1 MSSPFPSGRSLFDV
15 FLDLRFERLAH
26 SPVVPSSSPSSPAP
40 LIVAVSAVAL
50 DLVLGR
56 LLGGFAES
64 VNAVVFLCL
73 LLVLIWEAESAASSP
88 EASREDG
95 CRRSAV
101 ADFLIEVWNDEVRFR
116 FPDPDEDGED
126 IVALG
131 KRSDELLNFTEN
143 RSDQE

>member
-1 MSSPFPSGRSLFDV
+1 M
-15 FLDLRFERLAH
+15 
-26 SPVVPSSSPSSPAP
+26 
-40 LIVAVSAVAL
+40 VSVVAL

-73 LLVLIWEAESAASSP
+73 LLVLIWGAESAASSP

-101 ADFLIEVWNDEVRFR
+101 DDCLIEVWNAEVRFR
-116 FPDPDEDGED
+116 FPDPDDDGDD
-126 IVALG
+126 IALV
-131 KRSDELLNFTEN
+131 KELL
-143 RSDQE
+143 DC